1 MAQKEF
7 TLQCRVVHDDERV
20 FVSVKDLMIRLC
32 RELNANLLMLS
43 GGGSNKPD
51 IKLFSDDFI
60 AGESEIDAKH
70 AKLEGDD
77 PTTDDGTEE
86 DKVL

>member
-20 FVSVKDLMIRLC
+20 FVSVRDLMIRLC

-43 GGGSNKPD
+43 GGGANKPD

-60 AGESEIDAKH
+60 AGEAEIDVKNT
-70 AKLEGDD
+70 KLEGDAEAG
-77 PTTDDGTEE
+77 DGTGE